1 MNHLAPSI
9 LSADFA
15 NLERDIK
22 IITYAGATYVHVDVM
37 DGHFVPNLTIGA
49 GVTSA
54 IRKGTSAIIDA
65 HLMISNPDQYIEDF
79 IKAKADIITI
89 HFESNGDTLEQIKKI
104 KASGIR
110 AAVAIKPN
118 TPVTVLDEY
127 LELLDMV
134 LVMTVEP
141 GFGGQSFMN
150 DMVSKIEYLRD
161 IKKEKGYTFDIQ
173 VDGGIKHDNVHIVL
187 DAGANIIV
195 AGSAIFN
202 NDTVGSVKSML
213 ELLDRK

>member
-22 IITYAGATYVHVDVM
+22 IITDAGATYVHVDVM

-104 KASGIR
+104 KASGVR
-110 AAVAIKPN
+110 VAVAIKPN
-118 TPVTVLDEY
+118 TPVTVLAEY

>member
-22 IITYAGATYVHVDVM
+22 IITDAGATYVHVDVM

>member
-22 IITYAGATYVHVDVM
+22 IITDAGATYVHVDVM

-118 TPVTVLDEY
+118 TPVTVLAEY